1 MANLKKTP
9 KRVNMRQRI
18 SLCRFYWWRL
28 IVGEEGVS
36 GSARGSE
43 DGNFNINDITS
54 IISLAA
60 KIRMFI
66 KEREISIMSN
76 SF

>member
-1 MANLKKTP
+1 MK
-9 KRVNMRQRI
+9 I
-18 SLCRFYWWRL
+18 DS
-28 IVGEEGVS
+28 GGGGVS